1 MPGQILTE
9 LPDHYQP
16 MFSSNWEYLL
26 SQKDSR
32 FENAV
37 SRLPVMG
44 KERYISQLDDDGA
57 MRPVVTR
64 NGQTVPQDT
73 DTSLRVLRV
82 KGYDAVTWIDEW
94 DELSLKDLPAP
105 QSEHVNIHAKKAK
118 RTIDDI
124 IIAAIEGTVYG
135 GVDGTTALTVGNGQK
150 VAVNY
155 VRTGTAVNSGM
166 TLAKLIRAKRIA
178 DENEWPDDG
187 RYIAM
192 KAAQFEDLLADV
204 DQVSNSRYSDVK
216 ALVDGSIN
224 RFMGFTFIRSER
236 LTVDSGT
243 DIATCLCWHKSMV
256 VLGDGQNE
264 KARIDILP
272 TQNHSIQIRTT
283 LVKGATRKQEEGVI
297 LIYADQ
303 SP

>member
-9 LPDHYQP
+9 LPDHYETQ
-16 MFSSNWEYLL
+16 FSQNWEFLL

-37 SRLPVMG
+37 SRLPVKG
-44 KERYISQLDDDGA
+44 KERRISQLDDDGA
-57 MRPVVTR
+57 MREVTTR
-64 NGQTVPQDT
+64 NGVTVPQDT
-73 DTSLRVLRV
+73 DMSIRWLRVR
-82 KGYDAVTWIDEW
+82 GYDAVTWIDEW
-94 DELSLKDLPAP
+94 DEISLGELPAP
-105 QSEHVNIHAKKAK
+105 ESEHVTVHARKAK

-124 IIAAIEGTVYG
+124 IIEAIEGTAYTG
-135 GVDGTTALTVGNGQK
+135 TDGTTPVTVPSGQQ

-155 VRTGTAVNSGM
+155 TGATAANTGM

-178 DENEWPDDG
+178 DENEWDDMG
-187 RYIAM
+187 RYLAM
-192 KAAQFEDLLADV
+192 KAAQFEDLLRDV

-216 ALVDGSIN
+216 ALVDGKIN
-224 RFMGFTFIRSER
+224 SFLGFTFIRSER

-243 DIATCLCWHKSMV
+243 DIATCLAWSKPMV
-256 VLGDGQNE
+256 VLGDGQNQ

-272 TQNHSIQIRTT
+272 QQNHTIQIRTT
-283 LVKGATRKQEEGVI
+283 MVKGATRKQEEGVI
-297 LIYADQ
+297 LIFADQ